1 MQLKLS
7 CSKTE
12 PPVGA
17 LITAAYVKPV
27 VLVNVDWN
35 NSTCLQLDGG
45 KSFGS
50 SALISRYLARAAPD
64 GQLYGNTVLERTE
77 VDHWI
82 EFAAARLSRAADAG
96 FAHALGCLDKALG
109 SVTYLVGRA
118 VTLADIAVWE
128 ALYGNPAWH
137 TALAA
142 QRCPQ
147 NVSRWYRFIAEQ
159 PNVKDV
165 VASLPADV
173 AVREQPK
180 AVTASADAGSK
191 ISKEEGKFVDLPG
204 AEMGKVVVRF
214 PPEASGYLHVGHAK
228 AALLNQYYQQA
239 FKGKL
244 IMRFDDTNPEKE
256 KEDFEKVILD
266 DVKKL
271 EITPDRFTF
280 TSDYFELLLQ
290 KCEELLKKG
299 LAYVDDTDAETMKAE
314 REQRVESKNRANTV
328 EQNLKLWEEMKKG
341 SERGLKCCVRAKI
354 DMNSNNGCMRDPA
367 LYRCKIMDHPRTG
380 SKYKV
385 YPTYDFACPIVD
397 SVEGVTHALR
407 TTEYHDRD
415 EQFFWVLDSLGMR
428 KPHIYEYSR
437 LNMMNTVLSKRK
449 LTWFVENKIV
459 DGWDDPRMP
468 TVRGVLRRGMTV
480 EGLKQFIIAQGSS
493 RSVVMMDW
501 DKIWAFNKKVIDP
514 VAPRHTA
521 VEEQDVVIVDVPGLK
536 EERLQVAVHP
546 KNPALGQREVV
557 VAPQLLVDQVDAQA
571 MKAGDNVTFIGLGN
585 LKIKSVDKGAQGK
598 VSKIVAE
605 PNLDDKNYKNTLK
618 VTWLAKTPSAP
629 LVPCKCVFFDHILS
643 KQVLGKDDD
652 FKDFVRKNTRLEV
665 PMLGD
670 PLLANLKKYDIVQ
683 IQRKGFFICDQPYD
697 PEAARH
703 TSVEGP
709 LVLFHIPDGTQSTS
723 TLPEVVQKFYDA
735 RESLKEQQQRTKG
748 KASEK
753 SPVEDSKPVVA
764 QSKQLEELGSRIQDV
779 GNEVRQLKA
788 SKAQKPEID
797 AKVQVL
803 LSLKAE
809 FKKLSGKDWQPTSA
823 APAAKPG
830 NPHNA
835 PPAQNSTPV
844 TDLDRSIQAQG
855 DKVRKLKA
863 EKASKEALEPE
874 IKELLRLKAEYKAA
888 TGNEWK
894 PGNPTVP
901 AASGTGDISAA
912 IGGAQE
918 LDKKIQAQGDK
929 IRVLKASKAAKDVI
943 DPEVKTLLQLK
954 ADYKAATG
962 QEWKPAAAEQS
973 SSSGTKLSSQEKQ
986 KDQGDKG
993 KKADKPKQAEKAK
1006 KSASKESTPT
1016 PQDGP
1021 KKVTRLGLEAKKE
1034 ENLPDW
1040 YSQVIT
1046 KAEMIE
1052 YYDVSGCYILRPW
1065 AYSIWENIKEF
1076 LDSRIKVIGV
1086 QNCYFPMFVSAQALE
1101 REKTHVAD
1109 FAPEVAWVTKSGNSD
1124 LAEPIAIRPTSETVM
1139 YPSYAKWIQ
1148 SHRDLPLQLNQWC
1161 NIVRWEFKHPQP
1173 FLRTREFLWQE
1184 GHSAFAT
1191 REEAVEEVYKI
1202 LDIYTAVY
1210 EELLAIPVVRG
1221 RKTEKE
1227 KFAGADFTTTV
1238 EGYVPA
1244 SGRGIQGATSHHL
1257 GQNFSKMFEIQFEDP
1272 ETREKK
1278 FAFQNSWGLTTRTI
1292 GVLVMVH
1299 ADNQGLVLPPRVAS
1313 YQIVIVPCG
1322 ITAAMT
1328 EEQKAALIKFC
1339 QDFESTLTKEGV
1351 RCKGDYRDNY
1361 SPGWKFNHWELK
1373 GVPVRVEIGPRD
1385 MQQNQFV
1392 AVRRDTGEKLT
1403 YSAASAVKDIKTL
1416 LETIQKS
1423 MYDRAKADQVKFQAV
1438 TKSWDVFLQKLEQKC
1453 VIMAP
1458 FCGDM
1463 DCEDEIKKNSAKDS
1477 GEAEPGAPAMGAKSL
1492 CIPFDQPAKI
1502 LEGDKCVNPGC
1513 TRKPAFYT
1521 MFGRSY

>member
-1 MQLKLS
+1 
-7 CSKTE
+7 
-12 PPVGA
+12 
-17 LITAAYVKPV
+17 
-27 VLVNVDWN
+27 
-35 NSTCLQLDGG
+35 
-45 KSFGS
+45 
-50 SALISRYLARAAPD
+50 ISRYLARLCPNE
-64 GQLYGNTVLERTE
+64 QLYGSSALEHTE

-82 EFAAARLSRAADAG
+82 EFAVGRLSRSEDLPRAV
-96 FAHALGCLDKALG
+96 HCLDQALG
-109 SVTYLVGRA
+109 SSSYLVGQRA
-118 VTLADIAVWE
+118 TIGDFAVWGS
-128 ALYGNPAWH
+128 LFTNPAWH
-137 TALAA
+137 GLLVAKKA
-142 QRCPQ
+142 PQ
-147 NVSRWYRFIAEQ
+147 NVSRWYNFLLSQ
-159 PNVKDV
+159 PNVKTVVSALPPGTRCDV
-165 VASLPADV
+165 PSETGKE
-173 AVREQPK
+173 AVCK
-180 AVTASADAGSK
+180 V
-191 ISKEEGKFVDLPG
+191 SKEEGKFVDLPG
-204 AEMGKVVVRF
+204 AEVGKVVVRF

-228 AALLNQYYQQA
+228 AALLNQYYQEA

-271 EITPDRFTF
+271 EITPDRYTF

-314 REQRVESKNRANTV
+314 REQRQDSKNRGNSV
-328 EQNLKLWEEMKKG
+328 EKNLQLWDEMKKG
-341 SERGLKCCVRAKI
+341 TEHGLKCCVRAKI

-367 LYRCKIMDHPRTG
+367 LYRCKIMSHPRTG
-380 SKYKV
+380 NKYKV

-397 SVEGVTHALR
+397 SIEDVTHALR

-428 KPHIYEYSR
+428 KPYIYEYSR

-521 VEEQDVVIVDVPGLK
+521 VEKENSVVVEVPGLN
-536 EERLQVAVHP
+536 EEKLQVAVHP
-546 KNPALGQREVV
+546 KNTSLGTRDVV
-557 VAPQLLVDQVDAQA
+557 VGPQLLVDQADAQT
-571 MKAGDNVTFIGLGN
+571 MKAGENVTFIGLGN
-585 LKIKSVDKGAQGK
+585 LKIKDVSRGADGK
-598 VSKIVAE
+598 VAKIVAE

-618 VTWLAKTPSAP
+618 VTWLAVSPSAP
-629 LVPCKCVFFDHILS
+629 LVPCTCVFFDHILS
-643 KQVLGKDDD
+643 KQVLGKDDN
-652 FKDFVRKNTRLEV
+652 FKDFVRKETRVEV
-665 PMLGD
+665 AMLGD
-670 PLLANLKKYDIVQ
+670 PLLTNLKKSDIIQ

-697 PEAARH
+697 QAAARH
-703 TSVEGP
+703 ISQEGP
-709 LVLFHIPDGTQSTS
+709 LVLYHIPDGTQSTS
-723 TLPEVVQKFYDA
+723 TLPEVVQRFY
-735 RESLKEQQQRTKG
+735 ESKESPKEQLQRVKG
-748 KASEK
+748 KAAEK
-753 SPVEDSKPVVA
+753 SPVEDFKPLAANAGDLGELSSK
-764 QSKQLEELGSRIQDV
+764 IQQAGDQ
-779 GNEVRQLKA
+779 VRQLKA
-788 SKAQKPEID
+788 SKAEKSAID
-797 AKVQVL
+797 ASVAVL
-803 LSLKAE
+803 LKLKGE
-809 FKKLSGKDWQPTSA
+809 FKKLTGKDWQPSSSPPSKSNGAA
-823 APAAKPG
+823 APLPSA
-830 NPHNA
+830 
-835 PPAQNSTPV
+835 
-844 TDLDRSIQAQG
+844 DLDAKIKVQG
-855 DKVRKLKA
+855 EKVRKLKA
-863 EKASKEALEPE
+863 DKVAKDVLDLEIKELLMLKADYKSATGTEWKPGAMSPPGTGTGDVAPSNAQSPPLSSADLDSKIKEQGEKIRKLKADKVAKDVLDPE
-874 IKELLRLKAEYKAA
+874 IKELLRLKADYKSA
-888 TGNEWK
+888 TGTEWK
-894 PGNPTVP
+894 PVATSPP
-901 AASGTGDISAA
+901 AAETGDVAPSR
-912 IGGAQE
+912 AQS
-918 LDKKIQAQGDK
+918 LDKQIQAQGNK
-929 IRVLKASKAAKDVI
+929 IRMLKSNKAAKDVL
-943 DPEVKTLLQLK
+943 DPEIKLLLQLK
-954 ADYKAATG
+954 ADFKSATG
-962 QEWKPAAAEQS
+962 QEWKPATSQS
-973 SSSGTKLSSQEKQ
+973 ENSSKPKPPEKQ
-986 KDQGDKG
+986 KEQVDKAKPAAKP
-993 KKADKPKQAEKAK
+993 KKAA
-1006 KSASKESTPT
+1006 KESTPT

-1021 KKVTRLGLEAKKE
+1021 KKVTRLGIEAKKE

-1076 LDSRIKVIGV
+1076 LDARIKRIGV

-1109 FAPEVAWVTKSGNSD
+1109 FAPEVAWVTRSGNSD

-1139 YPSYAKWIQ
+1139 YPSYAKWVQ

-1184 GHSAFAT
+1184 GHTAFAT
-1191 REEAVEEVYKI
+1191 KEEAVEEVYKI
-1202 LDIYTAVY
+1202 LDIYASVY
-1210 EELLAIPVVRG
+1210 EELLALPVVRG

-1238 EGYVPA
+1238 EAYVPA

-1257 GQNFSKMFEIQFEDP
+1257 GQNFSKMFEIVFEDP

-1299 ADNQGLVLPPRVAS
+1299 ADNQGLVLPPRVAC

-1322 ITAAMT
+1322 ITAAMS
-1328 EEQKAALIKFC
+1328 EDQKAALIKFC
-1339 QDFESTLTKEGV
+1339 QHFEETLANEGV

-1373 GVPVRVEIGPRD
+1373 GVPIRVEIGPRD
-1385 MQQNQFV
+1385 MQQAQFV

-1403 YSAASAVKDIKTL
+1403 YKTSTAVKDVKDL
-1416 LETIQKS
+1416 LENIQKS
-1423 MYDRAKADQVKFQAV
+1423 MFDRAKTDQLKYQAV
-1438 TKSWDVFLQKLEQKC
+1438 TKNWDQFLEKLEGKC
-1453 VIMAP
+1453 LIMAP

-1463 DCEDEIKKNSAKDS
+1463 DCEDEIKKSSAKDCL
-1477 GEAEPGAPAMGAKSL
+1477 EAEPGAPAMGAKSL
-1492 CIPFDQPAKI
+1492 CIPFEQPAKV
-1502 LEGDKCVNPGC
+1502 EAGDKCINPGC
-1513 TRKPAFYT
+1513 TRKPSAYT

>member
-17 LITAAYVKPV
+17 LITAAYVKPA

-35 NSTCLQLDGG
+35 NNTCLQLDGG

-50 SALISRYLARAAPD
+50 SALISRYLARMVP
-64 GQLYGNTVLERTE
+64 GGRLYGDSVLERTE

-82 EFAAARLSRAADAG
+82 EFAAARLSRADAG
-96 FAHALGCLDKALG
+96 FLQALGCLDKALG
-109 SVTYLVGRA
+109 SVTYLVGLA

-128 ALYGNPAWH
+128 ALYGNAAWH
-137 TALAA
+137 SAVAG

-159 PNVKDV
+159 PNVRDV
-165 VASLPADV
+165 IAVLPAG
-173 AVREQPK
+173 AAREQPK
-180 AVTASADAGSK
+180 AETK
-191 ISKEEGKFVDLPG
+191 MSKEEGKFVDLPG

-314 REQRVESKNRANTV
+314 REQRVESKNRSNTV

-341 SERGLKCCVRAKI
+341 TEHGLKCCVRAKI

-380 SKYKV
+380 NKYKV

-397 SVEGVTHALR
+397 SIEDVTHALR

-428 KPHIYEYSR
+428 KPYIYEYSR

-521 VEEQDVVIVDVPGLK
+521 VEAQDAVVVDVPGLK
-536 EERLQVAVHP
+536 EEKLQVAVHP
-546 KNPALGQREVV
+546 KNPSLGQREVV
-557 VAPQLLVDQVDAQA
+557 VAPQLLIDQVDAQA

-585 LKIKSVDKGAQGK
+585 LKIKDVAKGADGK
-598 VSKIVAE
+598 VNKVLAE

-652 FKDFVRKNTRLEV
+652 FKDFVRKETRLEV

-670 PLLANLKKYDIVQ
+670 PLLAKVKKSDIIQ

-697 PEAARH
+697 QEAARH

-709 LVLFHIPDGTQSTS
+709 LVLYHIPDGTQSTS

-735 RESLKEQQQRTKG
+735 RESQKEQQQRAKG

-764 QSKQLEELGSRIQDV
+764 QADELDKLSSKIQAV

-788 SKAQKPEID
+788 NKAQKSEVD
-797 AKVQVL
+797 TKVQVL
-803 LSLKAE
+803 LALKAD
-809 FKKLSGKDWQPTSA
+809 FKKLSGKDWQPSTA
-823 APAAKPG
+823 APAAKQ
-830 NPHNA
+830 A
-835 PPAQNSTPV
+835 AAQNAIPSQNPGSV
-844 TDLDRSIQAQG
+844 SDLDRSIQAQG

-863 EKASKEALEPE
+863 EKASKETLDPE
-874 IKELLRLKAEYKAA
+874 IKELLRLKAEYKTA
-888 TGNEWK
+888 TGSEWK
-894 PGNPTVP
+894 PGNPAVP
-901 AASGTGDISAA
+901 PASGTGDVSAA
-912 IGGAQE
+912 ASAQE
-918 LDKKIQAQGDK
+918 LNNKIQAQGDK
-929 IRVLKASKAAKDVI
+929 IRTLKASKAAKDVI
-943 DPEVKTLLQLK
+943 EPEVKTLLQLK
-954 ADYKAATG
+954 ADYKSATG
-962 QEWKPAAAEQS
+962 QEWKPASEPSASGSTKS
-973 SSSGTKLSSQEKQ
+973 SSSQEKQ
-986 KDQGDKG
+986 KDQGDKS
-993 KKADKPKQAEKAK
+993 KKTDKPKQAEKAK
-1006 KSASKESTPT
+1006 KPAAKESIPT

-1021 KKVTRLGLEAKKE
+1021 KKITRLGLEAKKE

-1065 AYSIWENIKEF
+1065 AYSIWENIKDF
-1076 LDSRIKVIGV
+1076 MDAKIKAIGV

-1101 REKTHVAD
+1101 REKNHVAD
-1109 FAPEVAWVTKSGNSD
+1109 FAPEVAWVTKSGSSE

-1210 EELLAIPVVRG
+1210 EELLALPVVRG

-1257 GQNFSKMFEIQFEDP
+1257 GQNFSKMFEIVFEDP

-1322 ITAAMT
+1322 ITAAMS
-1328 EEQKAALIKFC
+1328 EDQKAALIKFC
-1339 QDFESTLTKEGV
+1339 QDFESSLSKEGV

-1385 MQQNQFV
+1385 MQQKQFV
-1392 AVRRDTGEKLT
+1392 AVRRDTGEKIT
-1403 YSAASAVKDIKTL
+1403 YSTSSAVNDIKTL
-1416 LETIQKS
+1416 LETIQKG
-1423 MYDRAKADQVKFQAV
+1423 MFNRAKEDQLKFQAV
-1438 TKSWDVFLQKLEQKC
+1438 TKSWDVFLQKLEAKC
-1453 VIMAP
+1453 VIMSP

-1477 GEAEPGAPAMGAKSL
+1477 VEAEPGAPAMGAKSL

-1502 LEGDKCVNPGC
+1502 EDGDKCINPGC
-1513 TRKPAFYT
+1513 SRKPAFYT

>member
-17 LITAAYVKPV
+17 LITAAYVKPA

-173 AVREQPK
+173 AAREQPK

-290 KCEELLKKG
+290 KCEELLRKG

-385 YPTYDFACPIVD
+385 YPTYDFACPVVD

-521 VEEQDVVIVDVPGLK
+521 VEEQDVVVVDVPGLK

-598 VSKIVAE
+598 VTKIVAE

-835 PPAQNSTPV
+835 PPAQNSTSV

-901 AASGTGDISAA
+901 PASGTGDISAA

-929 IRVLKASKAAKDVI
+929 IRALKASKAAKDVI

-986 KDQGDKG
+986 KDQGDKVYI
-993 KKADKPKQAEKAK
+993 KCSCLFLPYDFLLIPL
-1006 KSASKESTPT
+1006 ESSPV
-1016 PQDGP
+1016 DI
-1021 KKVTRLGLEAKKE
+1021 
-1034 ENLPDW
+1034 
-1040 YSQVIT
+1040 VIT

-1313 YQIVIVPCG
+1313 YQIVI
-1322 ITAAMT
+1322 
-1328 EEQKAALIKFC
+1328 
-1339 QDFESTLTKEGV
+1339 
-1351 RCKGDYRDNY
+1351 
-1361 SPGWKFNHWELK
+1361 
-1373 GVPVRVEIGPRD
+1373 
-1385 MQQNQFV
+1385 
-1392 AVRRDTGEKLT
+1392 
-1403 YSAASAVKDIKTL
+1403 
-1416 LETIQKS
+1416 
-1423 MYDRAKADQVKFQAV
+1423 AV

-1502 LEGDKCVNPGC
+1502 EEGDKCVNPGC

>member
-17 LITAAYVKPV
+17 LITAAYVKPA

-50 SALISRYLARAAPD
+50 SALISRFLARTAPD

-82 EFAAARLSRAADAG
+82 EFATARLSRGSDAG
-96 FAHALGCLDKALG
+96 FAQALGCLDKALA

-137 TALAA
+137 ASLAA

-165 VASLPADV
+165 VASLPAGV
-173 AVREQPK
+173 EQPK
-180 AVTASADAGSK
+180 APAGDAGTRV
-191 ISKEEGKFVDLPG
+191 SKEEGKFVDLPG

-314 REQRVESKNRANTV
+314 REQRIESKNRSNTV

-397 SVEGVTHALR
+397 SIEDVTHALR

-428 KPHIYEYSR
+428 KPYIYEYSR

-521 VEEQDVVIVDVPGLK
+521 VEEQDVVVVDVPGLK
-536 EERLQVAVHP
+536 EDRLQVAVHP

-557 VAPQLLVDQVDAQA
+557 VAQQLLVDQVDAQA
-571 MKAGDNVTFIGLGN
+571 MKVGDNVTFIGLGN
-585 LKIKSVDKGAQGK
+585 LKIKSVDKGADGK
-598 VSKIVAE
+598 VSKVVAE

-652 FKDFVRKNTRLEV
+652 FKDFVRKDTRLEV

-670 PLLANLKKYDIVQ
+670 PLLAKLKKSDIVQ

-709 LVLFHIPDGTQSTS
+709 LVLFHIPDGSQSTS

-735 RESLKEQQQRTKG
+735 RESVKEQQQRAKG

-753 SPVEDSKPVVA
+753 SPVQDSKPVVA
-764 QSKQLEELGSRIQDV
+764 QSGQMEELSNKIQEV

-788 SKAQKPEID
+788 NKAQKAEID
-797 AKVQVL
+797 SKVQVL
-803 LSLKAE
+803 LSLKSE

-823 APAAKPG
+823 PPAVKQG
-830 NPHNA
+830 NPH
-835 PPAQNSTPV
+835 PPAQNSASV
-844 TDLDRSIQAQG
+844 TDLDKSIQAQG
-855 DKVRKLKA
+855 EKVRKLKA
-863 EKASKEALEPE
+863 EKASKETLEPE

-888 TGNEWK
+888 TGSEWK
-894 PGNPTVP
+894 PGNPAVP
-901 AASGTGDISAA
+901 PASGTGDISAT
-912 IGGAQE
+912 GGAQE

-929 IRVLKASKAAKDVI
+929 VRALKASKAAKDVV
-943 DPEVKTLLQLK
+943 DAEVKTLLQLK

-962 QEWKPAAAEQS
+962 QEWKPAASEKS
-973 SSSGTKLSSQEKQ
+973 SSSSSTKSSSQDKQ
-986 KDQGDKG
+986 KEQGDKA

-1006 KSASKESTPT
+1006 KPAATKESTPT

-1076 LDSRIKVIGV
+1076 LDARIKAIGV

-1109 FAPEVAWVTKSGNSD
+1109 FAPEVAWVTKSGSSE

-1184 GHSAFAT
+1184 GHTAFAT

-1210 EELLAIPVVRG
+1210 EELLAIPV
-1221 RKTEKE
+1221 
-1227 KFAGADFTTTV
+1227 
-1238 EGYVPA
+1238 
-1244 SGRGIQGATSHHL
+1244 GATSHHL

-1278 FAFQNSWGLTTRTI
+1278 FAYQNSWGLTTRTI

-1322 ITAAMT
+1322 ITAAMS

-1339 QDFESTLTKEGV
+1339 QDFESTLSKEGV

-1361 SPGWKFNHWELK
+1361 SPGLE
-1373 GVPVRVEIGPRD
+1373 
-1385 MQQNQFV
+1385 QNQFV

-1403 YSAASAVKDIKTL
+1403 YSAASAVGDIKSL
-1416 LETIQKS
+1416 LETIQKA
-1423 MYDRAKADQVKFQAV
+1423 MFDRAKADQVKYQAV

-1463 DCEDEIKKNSAKDS
+1463 DCEDEIKKNSAKDA
-1477 GEAEPGAPAMGAKSL
+1477 EAEPGAPAMGAKSL
-1492 CIPFDQPAKI
+1492 CIPFDQPAKVE
-1502 LEGDKCVNPGC
+1502 EGDKCVNPGC

>member
-1 MQLKLS
+1 MQVKLS
-7 CSKTE
+7 CCKHD

-17 LITAAYVKPV
+17 LITAAYVKPAV
-27 VLVNVDWN
+27 HVSVDWD
-35 NSTCLQLDGG
+35 SVTILQLDGG
-45 KSFGS
+45 KYFNTSG
-50 SALISRYLARAAPD
+50 LISRYLVRLAPD
-64 GQLYGNTVLERTE
+64 SQLYGRTALERTE

-82 EFAAARLSRAADAG
+82 EFADARLSRPDAH
-96 FAHALGCLDKALG
+96 FEQALGYLEKALG
-109 SVTYLVGRA
+109 SATYLVGQA

-128 ALYGNPAWH
+128 ALYGNSVWQSYLAPGVWRPRN
-137 TALAA
+137 AL
-142 QRCPQ
+142 
-147 NVSRWYRFIAEQ
+147 RWYGFISEH

-165 VASLPADV
+165 VASLPAEATRMQTRAAAAATGKV
-173 AVREQPK
+173 
-180 AVTASADAGSK
+180 
-191 ISKEEGKFVDLPG
+191 SKEEGKFVDLPG

-314 REQRVESKNRANTV
+314 REQRVESKNRANSV
-328 EQNLKLWEEMKKG
+328 EKNLEMWEEMKKG

-367 LYRCKIMDHPRTG
+367 LYRCKVMDHPRTG

-397 SVEGVTHALR
+397 SIEGVTHALR

-449 LTWFVENKIV
+449 LTWFVQNNVV

-521 VEEQDVVIVDVPGLK
+521 VEEKDAVVVDVPGLK

-546 KNPALGQREVV
+546 KNADLGQRELV

-571 MKAGDNVTFIGLGN
+571 MKPGDNVTFIGLGN
-585 LKIKSVDKGAQGK
+585 LRIKDVSKNVDGK

-618 VTWLAKTPSAP
+618 VTWLAKAPSAP

-652 FKDFVRKNTRLEV
+652 FKDFVRKDTRLEV

-670 PLLANLKKYDIVQ
+670 PLLANLKKSDIVQ

-697 PEAARH
+697 REAARH
-703 TSVEGP
+703 VSVEGP
-709 LVLFHIPDGTQSTS
+709 LVLYHIPDGTQSTS

-735 RESLKEQQQRTKG
+735 RESPKEQEQRAKG
-748 KASEK
+748 KSAEK
-753 SPVEDSKPVVA
+753 SPTADAKSLVA
-764 QSKQLEELGSRIQDV
+764 QSAELEELSSKIQDV

-788 SKAQKPEID
+788 NKAQKAEVD

-803 LSLKAE
+803 LSLKGE
-809 FKKLSGKDWQPTSA
+809 FKKLSGKDWQPGSA
-823 APAAKPG
+823 APAAKQAG
-830 NPHNA
+830 
-835 PPAQNSTPV
+835 AQNVNAAQGSSSAA
-844 TDLDRSIQAQG
+844 DLDKSIQLQG
-855 DKVRKLKA
+855 DKIRKLKA
-863 EKASKEALEPE
+863 EKASKEVLDPE
-874 IKELLRLKAEYKAA
+874 IKELLRLKAEYKTA

-894 PGNPTVP
+894 PGSNPP
-901 AASGTGDISAA
+901 PPASGTGDVSSAA
-912 IGGAQE
+912 SAQE
-918 LDKKIQAQGDK
+918 LGKKIQEQGDK
-929 IRVLKASKAAKDVI
+929 VRELKSSKAAKDVI
-943 DPEVKTLLQLK
+943 DAEVKALLQLK
-954 ADYKAATG
+954 AEYKSATG
-962 QEWKPAAAEQS
+962 EDWKPAAGPATGS
-973 SSSGTKLSSQEKQ
+973 SSKSSQGKQ
-986 KDQGDKG
+986 KEQGDKA
-993 KKADKPKQAEKAK
+993 KKADNPKPAEKAK
-1006 KSASKESTPT
+1006 KPAAKEGTPA

-1021 KKVTRLGLEAKKE
+1021 KKVTRLGLEARKE

-1076 LDSRIKVIGV
+1076 LDSRIKSIGV

-1101 REKTHVAD
+1101 REKTHLAD
-1109 FAPEVAWVTKSGNSD
+1109 FAPEVAWVTKSGSSE

-1139 YPSYAKWIQ
+1139 YPSYAKWVQ

-1191 REEAVEEVYKI
+1191 KEEAVEEVYKI
-1202 LDIYTAVY
+1202 LDFYTAVY

-1257 GQNFSKMFEIQFEDP
+1257 GQNFSKMFEIVFEDP

-1322 ITAAMT
+1322 ITAAMS
-1328 EEQKAALIKFC
+1328 EEQKAALIQFC
-1339 QDFESTLTKEGV
+1339 QEFEATLSKEGI

-1385 MQQNQFV
+1385 MQQKQFV
-1392 AVRRDTGEKLT
+1392 AVRRDTGEKIT
-1403 YSAASAVKDIKTL
+1403 YSTASAVGDIKAL
-1416 LETIQKS
+1416 LETIQKA
-1423 MYDRAKADQVKFQAV
+1423 MFDRAKADQLKFQAV
-1438 TKSWDVFLQKLEQKC
+1438 TKSWDVFLQKLEEKC
-1453 VIMAP
+1453 VLMSP

-1492 CIPFDQPAKI
+1492 CIPFEQPAKI
-1502 LEGDKCVNPGC
+1502 EAGDKCINPAC
-1513 TRKPAFYT
+1513 SRKPTCYT

>member
-17 LITAAYVKPV
+17 LITAAYVKPA

-35 NSTCLQLDGG
+35 SSTCLQLDGG

-50 SALISRYLARAAPD
+50 SALISRFLARTAPD

-82 EFAAARLSRAADAG
+82 EFATARLSRGSDAG
-96 FAHALGCLDKALG
+96 FAHALGCLDKALA

-118 VTLADIAVWE
+118 VTLADIAAWE

-137 TALAA
+137 AALAA

-165 VASLPADV
+165 VASLPAGV
-173 AVREQPK
+173 AAVRELPK
-180 AVTASADAGSK
+180 ATAGDAGTRV
-191 ISKEEGKFVDLPG
+191 SKEEGKFVDLPG

-314 REQRVESKNRANTV
+314 REQRIESKNRSNTV

-397 SVEGVTHALR
+397 SIEDVTHALR

-521 VEEQDVVIVDVPGLK
+521 VEEQDFVVVDVPGLK
-536 EERLQVAVHP
+536 EDRLQVAVHP
-546 KNPALGQREVV
+546 KNPALGEREVV
-557 VAPQLLVDQVDAQA
+557 VAQHLLVDQVDAQA

-585 LKIKSVDKGAQGK
+585 LKIKSVDRGGDGK

-605 PNLDDKNYKNTLK
+605 PNLNDKNYKNTLK
-618 VTWLAKTPSAP
+618 VTWLAKTPSVP
-629 LVPCKCVFFDHILS
+629 LVRCKCIFFDHILS

-670 PLLANLKKYDIVQ
+670 PLLAKLKKSDIIQ

-709 LVLFHIPDGTQSTS
+709 LVLFHIPDGSQSTS

-735 RESLKEQQQRTKG
+735 RESLKEQQQRAKG

-753 SPVEDSKPVVA
+753 SPIEDSKPVVM
-764 QSKQLEELGSRIQDV
+764 QSGQLEELGNKIQEV

-788 SKAQKPEID
+788 NKAQKSEVD

-809 FKKLSGKDWQPTSA
+809 FKKLSGKDWQATSA
-823 APAAKPG
+823 PQVAKQS
-830 NPHNA
+830 NPH
-835 PPAQNSTPV
+835 PPAQNSASV
-844 TDLDRSIQAQG
+844 TDLDKSIQAQG

-863 EKASKEALEPE
+863 EKASKETLEPE

-894 PGNPTVP
+894 PGNPAVP
-901 AASGTGDISAA
+901 PASGTGDISAS
-912 IGGAQE
+912 GGAQE

-929 IRVLKASKAAKDVI
+929 VRALKASKATKDVV
-943 DPEVKTLLQLK
+943 DTEVKTLLQLK

-962 QEWKPAAAEQS
+962 QEWKPAAVEKPS
-973 SSSGTKLSSQEKQ
+973 SSSGTKSSQEKQ
-986 KDQGDKG
+986 KEQGDKA
-993 KKADKPKQAEKAK
+993 KKADKPKQAEKGK
-1006 KSASKESTPT
+1006 KPAATKESTPA

-1034 ENLPDW
+1034 ENLPDCPRGPKVSPPEVKETPGSADMKASSHQAR
-1040 YSQVIT
+1040 SQ
-1046 KAEMIE
+1046 AQ
-1052 YYDVSGCYILRPW
+1052 
-1065 AYSIWENIKEF
+1065 NISSQMRACSASEEAMDTTAP
-1076 LDSRIKVIGV
+1076 LV
-1086 QNCYFPMFVSAQALE
+1086 QKDRRSSLE
-1101 REKTHVAD
+1101 RAKRN
-1109 FAPEVAWVTKSGNSD
+1109 KK
-1124 LAEPIAIRPTSETVM
+1124 PITGPG
-1139 YPSYAKWIQ
+1139 
-1148 SHRDLPLQLNQWC
+1148 D
-1161 NIVRWEFKHPQP
+1161 
-1173 FLRTREFLWQE
+1173 
-1184 GHSAFAT
+1184 G
-1191 REEAVEEVYKI
+1191 
-1202 LDIYTAVY
+1202 
-1210 EELLAIPVVRG
+1210 PV
-1221 RKTEKE
+1221 
-1227 KFAGADFTTTV
+1227 
-1238 EGYVPA
+1238 
-1244 SGRGIQGATSHHL
+1244 L
-1257 GQNFSKMFEIQFEDP
+1257 
-1272 ETREKK
+1272 
-1278 FAFQNSWGLTTRTI
+1278 
-1292 GVLVMVH
+1292 
-1299 ADNQGLVLPPRVAS
+1299 
-1313 YQIVIVPCG
+1313 
-1322 ITAAMT
+1322 
-1328 EEQKAALIKFC
+1328 
-1339 QDFESTLTKEGV
+1339 
-1351 RCKGDYRDNY
+1351 
-1361 SPGWKFNHWELK
+1361 
-1373 GVPVRVEIGPRD
+1373 
-1385 MQQNQFV
+1385 
-1392 AVRRDTGEKLT
+1392 
-1403 YSAASAVKDIKTL
+1403 
-1416 LETIQKS
+1416 
-1423 MYDRAKADQVKFQAV
+1423 
-1438 TKSWDVFLQKLEQKC
+1438 
-1453 VIMAP
+1453 
-1458 FCGDM
+1458 
-1463 DCEDEIKKNSAKDS
+1463 
-1477 GEAEPGAPAMGAKSL
+1477 
-1492 CIPFDQPAKI
+1492 
-1502 LEGDKCVNPGC
+1502 
-1513 TRKPAFYT
+1513 
-1521 MFGRSY
+1521 

>member
-1 MQLKLS
+1 M
-7 CSKTE
+7 
-12 PPVGA
+12 GA
-17 LITAAYVKPV
+17 LLTAEHLKPGV
-27 VLVNVDWN
+27 CVNVDWAR
-35 NSTCLQLDGG
+35 STCLQVDGG
-45 KSFGS
+45 KSFS
-50 SALISRYLARAAPD
+50 SSPLISRYLARLAPNE
-64 GQLYGNTVLERTE
+64 QLYGSSALEHTE

-82 EFAAARLSRAADAG
+82 EFAVGRLSRSEELLRAV
-96 FAHALGCLDKALG
+96 HCLDQALG
-109 SVTYLVGRA
+109 SSSYLVGQRA
-118 VTLADIAVWE
+118 TIADFAVWGSLF
-128 ALYGNPAWH
+128 ANPTWQGL
-137 TALAA
+137 LATKKV
-142 QRCPQ
+142 PQ
-147 NVSRWYRFIAEQ
+147 NVGRWYDFLLSQ
-159 PNVKDV
+159 PNVKNV
-165 VASLPADV
+165 VSALPPEARHEASSETSKE
-173 AVREQPK
+173 AVGK
-180 AVTASADAGSK
+180 V
-191 ISKEEGKFVDLPG
+191 SKEEGKFVDLPG
-204 AEMGKVVVRF
+204 AEVGKVVVRF

-228 AALLNQYYQQA
+228 AALLNQYYQEA

-266 DVKKL
+266 DVRKL
-271 EITPDRFTF
+271 EITPDRYTF
-280 TSDYFELLLQ
+280 TSDYFELLLE

-299 LAYVDDTDAETMKAE
+299 LAYVDDTDPETMKAE
-314 REQRVESKNRANTV
+314 REQRQDSKNRGNSV
-328 EQNLKLWEEMKKG
+328 EKNLQLWEEMKKG
-341 SERGLKCCVRAKI
+341 TERGLKCCVRAKI

-367 LYRCKIMDHPRTG
+367 LYRCKVMSHPRTG
-380 SKYKV
+380 DKYKV

-397 SVEGVTHALR
+397 SIEDVTHALR

-480 EGLKQFIIAQGSS
+480 EGLKQFIVAQGSS

-521 VEEQDVVIVDVPGLK
+521 VEKKNSVVVEVPGLK
-536 EERLQVAVHP
+536 EEKLQVAVHP
-546 KNPALGQREVV
+546 KNTSLGTRDLFVG
-557 VAPQLLVDQVDAQA
+557 PQLLVDQADAQT
-571 MKAGDNVTFIGLGN
+571 MKVGESVTFIGLGN
-585 LKIKSVDKGAQGK
+585 LKIKDISRSTDGK
-598 VSKIVAE
+598 VAKIVAD

-618 VTWLAKTPSAP
+618 VTWLAASPSAP
-629 LVPCKCVFFDHILS
+629 LVPCTCVFFDHILS

-652 FKDFVRKNTRLEV
+652 FKDFVRKETRVEV

-670 PLLANLKKYDIVQ
+670 PLLKNLKKSDIIQ

-697 PEAARH
+697 QSAARH
-703 TSVEGP
+703 ISQEGP
-709 LVLFHIPDGTQSTS
+709 LVLYHIPDGTQSTS
-723 TLPEVVQKFYDA
+723 TLPEVVQRFY
-735 RESLKEQQQRTKG
+735 ESKESAKEQLQRVKG
-748 KASEK
+748 KAAEK
-753 SPVEDSKPVVA
+753 SPVDISKPLITNA
-764 QSKQLEELGSRIQDV
+764 AELELSSKIQQAGDQ
-779 GNEVRQLKA
+779 VRQLKA
-788 SKAQKPEID
+788 NKAEKSAID
-797 AKVQVL
+797 DSVAVL
-803 LSLKAE
+803 LKLKGE
-809 FKKLSGKDWQPTSA
+809 FKKLTGKDWQPSS
-823 APAAKPG
+823 
-830 NPHNA
+830 A
-835 PPAQNSTPV
+835 PPSKSSGTAPLPS
-844 TDLDRSIQAQG
+844 TDLDAKIKAQG
-855 DKVRKLKA
+855 EKIRKMKADKV
-863 EKASKEALEPE
+863 SKDVLDPE
-874 IKELLRLKAEYKAA
+874 IKELLKLKADYKSA
-888 TGNEWK
+888 TGSEWK
-894 PGNPTVP
+894 PGATSLP
-901 AASGTGDISAA
+901 AAATGDVAPCN
-912 IGGAQE
+912 AQS
-918 LDKKIQAQGDK
+918 LDKQIQAQGDK
-929 IRVLKASKAAKDVI
+929 IRTLKSNKAAKDVL
-943 DPEVKTLLQLK
+943 DPEIKLLLQLK
-954 ADYKAATG
+954 ADFKSATG
-962 QEWKPAAAEQS
+962 QEWKPAASQS
-973 SSSGTKLSSQEKQ
+973 DNNSKPKPPEKQ
-986 KDQGDKG
+986 KEQVDKAKPAAKP
-993 KKADKPKQAEKAK
+993 KKAA
-1006 KSASKESTPT
+1006 KESTPT

-1076 LDSRIKVIGV
+1076 LDTRIKKIGV

-1101 REKTHVAD
+1101 REKTHLAD
-1109 FAPEVAWVTKSGNSD
+1109 FAPEVAWVTRSGNSD

-1139 YPSYAKWIQ
+1139 YPSYAKWVQ

-1184 GHSAFAT
+1184 GHTAFAT

-1210 EELLAIPVVRG
+1210 EELLALPVVRG

-1238 EGYVPA
+1238 EAYVPA

-1257 GQNFSKMFEIQFEDP
+1257 GQNFSKMFEIVFEDP

-1292 GVLVMVH
+1292 GVVVMVH

-1328 EEQKAALIKFC
+1328 EDQKAALIKFC
-1339 QDFESTLTKEGV
+1339 QDFEATLAGEGV

-1373 GVPVRVEIGPRD
+1373 GVPIRVEIGPRD
-1385 MQQNQFV
+1385 MQQEQFV

-1403 YSAASAVKDIKTL
+1403 YKTSTAVKDVKDL
-1416 LETIQKS
+1416 LENIQES
-1423 MYDRAKADQVKFQAV
+1423 MFNRAKADQLKYQAV
-1438 TKSWDVFLQKLEQKC
+1438 TKSWDQFLEKLDGKC
-1453 VIMAP
+1453 LIMAP

-1463 DCEDEIKKNSAKDS
+1463 ECEDEIKKNSAKDCL
-1477 GEAEPGAPAMGAKSL
+1477 EAEPGAPAMGAKSL
-1492 CIPFDQPAKI
+1492 CIPFEQPSEIEA
-1502 LEGDKCVNPGC
+1502 GDKCINPGC
-1513 TRKPAFYT
+1513 VRKPSAYT
-1521 MFGRSY
+1521 LFGRSY

>member
-1 MQLKLS
+1 MQLKLT
-7 CSKTE
+7 CNTGE
-12 PPVGA
+12 PPMGA
-17 LITAAYVKPV
+17 LLTAEHLKPDV
-27 VLVNVDWN
+27 CVNVDWAG
-35 NSTCLQLDGG
+35 STCLQVDGG
-45 KSFGS
+45 KSFS
-50 SALISRYLARAAPD
+50 SSPLISRYLARLAPNE
-64 GQLYGNTVLERTE
+64 QLYGSSALEHTE

-82 EFAAARLSRAADAG
+82 EFAVGRLSRSEELLRAV
-96 FAHALGCLDKALG
+96 HSLDQALG
-109 SVTYLVGRA
+109 SLSYLVGQRA
-118 VTLADIAVWE
+118 TIADFAVWGSLF
-128 ALYGNPAWH
+128 ANPTWQGL
-137 TALAA
+137 LAA
-142 QRCPQ
+142 KKVPQ
-147 NVSRWYRFIAEQ
+147 NVCRWYNFLLSQ
-159 PNVKDV
+159 PNVKSV
-165 VASLPADV
+165 VSALPPEARHEASN
-173 AVREQPK
+173 E
-180 AVTASADAGSK
+180 TSK
-191 ISKEEGKFVDLPG
+191 EAISKVSKEEGKFVDLPG
-204 AEMGKVVVRF
+204 AEVGKVVVRF

-228 AALLNQYYQQA
+228 AALLNQYYQEA

-266 DVKKL
+266 DVRKL
-271 EITPDRFTF
+271 EITPDRYTF
-280 TSDYFELLLQ
+280 TSDYFELLLE

-299 LAYVDDTDAETMKAE
+299 LAYVDDTDPETMKAE
-314 REQRVESKNRANTV
+314 REQRQDSKNRGNSV
-328 EQNLKLWEEMKKG
+328 EKNLQLWEEMKKG
-341 SERGLKCCVRAKI
+341 TERGLKCCVRAKI

-367 LYRCKIMDHPRTG
+367 LYRCKVMSHPRTG
-380 SKYKV
+380 DKYKV

-397 SVEGVTHALR
+397 SIEDVTHALR

-480 EGLKQFIIAQGSS
+480 EGLKHFIVAQGSS

-521 VEEQDVVIVDVPGLK
+521 VEKENCVVVEVPGLK
-536 EERLQVAVHP
+536 EEKLQVAVHP
-546 KNPALGQREVV
+546 KNTSLGTRDLVV
-557 VAPQLLVDQVDAQA
+557 GPQLLVDQADAQT
-571 MKAGDNVTFIGLGN
+571 MKVGENVTFIGLGN
-585 LKIKSVDKGAQGK
+585 LKIKDISRSADGK
-598 VSKIVAE
+598 VAKIVAD

-618 VTWLAKTPSAP
+618 VTWLAESPSAP
-629 LVPCKCVFFDHILS
+629 LVPCTCVFFDHILS

-652 FKDFVRKNTRLEV
+652 FKDFVRKETRVEV

-670 PLLANLKKYDIVQ
+670 PLLKHLKKSDIIQ

-697 PEAARH
+697 QSAARH
-703 TSVEGP
+703 ISQEGP
-709 LVLFHIPDGTQSTS
+709 LILYHIPDGTQSTS
-723 TLPEVVQKFYDA
+723 TLPEVVQRFY
-735 RESLKEQQQRTKG
+735 ESKESPKEQLQRVKG
-748 KASEK
+748 KVAEK
-753 SPVEDSKPVVA
+753 SPVDISKPLVTNA
-764 QSKQLEELGSRIQDV
+764 GELELSSKIQQAGDQ
-779 GNEVRQLKA
+779 VRQLKA
-788 SKAQKPEID
+788 NKAEKSSID
-797 AKVQVL
+797 DSVAVL
-803 LSLKAE
+803 LKLKGE
-809 FKKLSGKDWQPTSA
+809 FKKLTGKDWQPSSAPPSKSSGA
-823 APAAKPG
+823 APLP
-830 NPHNA
+830 
-835 PPAQNSTPV
+835 S
-844 TDLDRSIQAQG
+844 TDLDVKIKAQGEKIRKMKADKVSKDVLDPEVKELLKLKADYKSVTGSEWKPGATSLPAAATGDVAPCNAQSLDKQIQVQG
-855 DKVRKLKA
+855 DKVRTLK
-863 EKASKEALEPE
+863 S
-874 IKELLRLKAEYKAA
+874 
-888 TGNEWK
+888 N
-894 PGNPTVP
+894 
-901 AASGTGDISAA
+901 
-912 IGGAQE
+912 
-918 LDKKIQAQGDK
+918 
-929 IRVLKASKAAKDVI
+929 KAAKDVL
-943 DPEVKTLLQLK
+943 DPEIKLLLQLK
-954 ADYKAATG
+954 ADFKSATG
-962 QEWKPAAAEQS
+962 QEWKPGASQS
-973 SSSGTKLSSQEKQ
+973 DNSSKPKPPEKQ
-986 KDQGDKG
+986 KEQVDKA
-993 KKADKPKQAEKAK
+993 KPAAKPKRAT
-1006 KSASKESTPT
+1006 KESTPT

-1076 LDSRIKVIGV
+1076 LDSRIKKIGV

-1101 REKTHVAD
+1101 REKTHLAD

-1139 YPSYAKWIQ
+1139 YPSYAKWVQ

-1184 GHSAFAT
+1184 GHTAFAT

-1210 EELLAIPVVRG
+1210 EELLALPVVRG

-1238 EGYVPA
+1238 EAYVPA

-1257 GQNFSKMFEIQFEDP
+1257 GQNFSKMFEIVFEDP

-1292 GVLVMVH
+1292 GVVVMVH

-1322 ITAAMT
+1322 ITAAMS
-1328 EEQKAALIKFC
+1328 EDQKAALIKFC
-1339 QDFESTLTKEGV
+1339 QDFEATLAGEGV

-1373 GVPVRVEIGPRD
+1373 GVPIRVEIGPRD
-1385 MQQNQFV
+1385 MQQQQFV

-1403 YSAASAVKDIKTL
+1403 YKTTTAVKDVKDL
-1416 LETIQKS
+1416 LENIQES
-1423 MYDRAKADQVKFQAV
+1423 MFNRAKADQLKYQAV
-1438 TKSWDVFLQKLEQKC
+1438 TKSWDQFLEKLDGKC
-1453 VIMAP
+1453 LIMAP

-1463 DCEDEIKKNSAKDS
+1463 ECEDEIKKNSAKDCL
-1477 GEAEPGAPAMGAKSL
+1477 EAEPGAPAMGAKSL
-1492 CIPFDQPAKI
+1492 CIPFEQPAEI
-1502 LEGDKCVNPGC
+1502 EAGDKCINPGC
-1513 TRKPAFYT
+1513 IRKPSAYT
-1521 MFGRSY
+1521 LFGRSY

>member
-17 LITAAYVKPV
+17 LITAAYVKPA

-35 NSTCLQLDGG
+35 NNTCLLLDGG

-50 SALISRYLARAAPD
+50 SALISRYLARVVPD
-64 GQLYGNTVLERTE
+64 GHLYGASVLERTE

-82 EFAAARLSRAADAG
+82 EFASARLTRADAG
-96 FAHALGCLDKALG
+96 FVQALGCLDKALC
-109 SVTYLVGRA
+109 SVTYLVGQA

-128 ALYGNPAWH
+128 ALYGNAAWH
-137 TALAA
+137 SAVAG

-147 NVSRWYRFIAEQ
+147 NVSRWYCFIAQQ
-159 PNVKDV
+159 PNVRDV
-165 VASLPADV
+165 IAGLPAG
-173 AVREQPK
+173 AVRGQP
-180 AVTASADAGSK
+180 TATTEAR
-191 ISKEEGKFVDLPG
+191 IVKEEGKFVDLPG

-256 KEDFEKVILD
+256 KEDFEKVILG

-314 REQRVESKNRANTV
+314 REQRVESKNRSNTV
-328 EQNLKLWEEMKKG
+328 EQNLKLWDEMKKG
-341 SERGLKCCVRAKI
+341 TEQGLKCCVRAKI

-380 SKYKV
+380 NKYKV

-397 SVEGVTHALR
+397 SIEDVTHALR

-415 EQFFWVLDSLGMR
+415 EQFFWVLDSLGLR

-521 VEEQDVVIVDVPGLK
+521 VESQDAVVVDVPGLK

-546 KNPALGQREVV
+546 KNPSLGQREVS
-557 VAPQLLVDQVDAQA
+557 VAPQLLIDQVDAQA

-585 LKIKSVDKGAQGK
+585 LKIKDVIKGADGK
-598 VSKIVAE
+598 VNKVLAE

-652 FKDFVRKNTRLEV
+652 FKDFIRKETRLDV

-670 PLLANLKKYDIVQ
+670 PLLAKLKKSDIVQ

-709 LVLFHIPDGTQSTS
+709 LVLYHIPDGTQSTS

-735 RESLKEQQQRTKG
+735 RESPKEQQQRAKG

-753 SPVEDSKPVVA
+753 SPVEDSKPVV
-764 QSKQLEELGSRIQDV
+764 QVDNLGELSRKILDIGS
-779 GNEVRQLKA
+779 EVRHLKA
-788 SKAQKPEID
+788 SKTQQSLVD

-803 LSLKAE
+803 LTLKAD
-809 FKKLSGKDWQPTSA
+809 FKKLSGKDWQPSTTV
-823 APAAKPG
+823 PAVKQASNA
-830 NPHNA
+830 NPSQSPNFV
-835 PPAQNSTPV
+835 S
-844 TDLDRSIQAQG
+844 DLDRSIQAQG
-855 DKVRKLKA
+855 EKVRKLKA
-863 EKASKEALEPE
+863 EKASKETLEPE
-874 IKELLRLKAEYKAA
+874 IKELLRLKAEYKTA
-888 TGNEWK
+888 TGSEWK
-894 PGNPTVP
+894 PGNPGVTP
-901 AASGTGDISAA
+901 ASGTGDVLSVAS
-912 IGGAQE
+912 AQE
-918 LDKKIQAQGDK
+918 LSKKIQAQGDK
-929 IRVLKASKAAKDVI
+929 IRALKTSKAAKDVLE
-943 DPEVKTLLQLK
+943 PEVKTLLQLK
-954 ADYKAATG
+954 ADYKSATG
-962 QEWKPAAAEQS
+962 QEWKPASEPSAS
-973 SSSGTKLSSQEKQ
+973 SSSKSSSQEKQ
-986 KDQGDKG
+986 KDQGDKS
-993 KKADKPKQAEKAK
+993 KKVDKQKQVEKAK
-1006 KSASKESTPT
+1006 KPAAKESTPT

-1021 KKVTRLGLEAKKE
+1021 KKITRLGLEAKKE

-1065 AYSIWENIKEF
+1065 AYSIWENIKDF
-1076 LDSRIKVIGV
+1076 MDAKIKAIGV

-1109 FAPEVAWVTKSGNSD
+1109 FAPEVAWVTKSGSSE

-1210 EELLAIPVVRG
+1210 EELLALPVVRG

-1257 GQNFSKMFEIQFEDP
+1257 GQNFSKMFEIVFEDP

-1299 ADNQGLVLPPRVAS
+1299 ADNHGLVLPPRVAS

-1322 ITAAMT
+1322 ITAAMS
-1328 EEQKAALIKFC
+1328 EDQKAALIKFC
-1339 QDFESTLTKEGV
+1339 QDFESTLTGEGV

-1373 GVPVRVEIGPRD
+1373 GVPIRVEIGPRD
-1385 MQQNQFV
+1385 MQQKQFV
-1392 AVRRDTGEKLT
+1392 AVRRDTGEKIT
-1403 YSAASAVKDIKTL
+1403 YSASSAVSDVKTL
-1416 LETIQKS
+1416 LETIQKA
-1423 MYDRAKADQVKFQAV
+1423 MYNRAKEDQLKFQVV
-1438 TKSWDVFLQKLEQKC
+1438 TKSWDVFHQKLEAKC
-1453 VIMAP
+1453 VIMSP

-1477 GEAEPGAPAMGAKSL
+1477 VEAEPGAPAMGAKSL

-1502 LEGDKCVNPGC
+1502 GDGDRCINPGC
-1513 TRKPAFYT
+1513 SRKPAFYT

>member
-1 MQLKLS
+1 MSIELVKLVFENGRRRAALQDAAQA
-7 CSKTE
+7 KLQQNRA
-12 PPVGA
+12 PVGA
-17 LITAAYVKPV
+17 LITAAYVKPA

-50 SALISRYLARAAPD
+50 SALISRFLARAVPD

-82 EFAAARLSRAADAG
+82 EFATARLSRGSDAG
-96 FAHALGCLDKALG
+96 FAHALGCLDKALA

-137 TALAA
+137 AALAA

-165 VASLPADV
+165 VSNLPAGV
-173 AVREQPK
+173 AP
-180 AVTASADAGSK
+180 
-191 ISKEEGKFVDLPG
+191 
-204 AEMGKVVVRF
+204 
-214 PPEASGYLHVGHAK
+214 ASGYLHVGHAK

-314 REQRVESKNRANTV
+314 REQRIESKNRSNTV

-341 SERGLKCCVRAKI
+341 SERGLSAACRAKI

-385 YPTYDFACPIVD
+385 YPT
-397 SVEGVTHALR
+397 
-407 TTEYHDRD
+407 
-415 EQFFWVLDSLGMR
+415 LGMR
-428 KPHIYEYSR
+428 KHIYEYSR

-521 VEEQDVVIVDVPGLK
+521 VEEQDVVVVDVPGLK
-536 EERLQVAVHP
+536 EDRLQVAVHP
-546 KNPALGQREVV
+546 KNPALGQREVI
-557 VAPQLLVDQVDAQA
+557 VAQQLLVDQVDAQA

-585 LKIKSVDKGAQGK
+585 LKIKSVDKDADGK
-598 VSKIVAE
+598 VSKVVAE

-618 VTWLAKTPSAP
+618 VTWLAKTPQHHC
-629 LVPCKCVFFDHILS
+629 LTTQKLHDH
-643 KQVLGKDDD
+643 QVW
-652 FKDFVRKNTRLEV
+652 R
-665 PMLGD
+665 D
-670 PLLANLKKYDIVQ
+670 PLCFSTFPMERNRPRPF
-683 IQRKGFFICDQPYD
+683 RK
-697 PEAARH
+697 
-703 TSVEGP
+703 
-709 LVLFHIPDGTQSTS
+709 
-723 TLPEVVQKFYDA
+723 VVQKFYDA
-735 RESLKEQQQRTKG
+735 RESLKEQQQRAKG

-764 QSKQLEELGSRIQDV
+764 QSGQLEELGNKIREV

-788 SKAQKPEID
+788 NKAQKPEID
-797 AKVQVL
+797 A
-803 LSLKAE
+803 KAE

-823 APAAKPG
+823 APAAKQG
-830 NPHNA
+830 NPH
-835 PPAQNSTPV
+835 PPTQNSASV
-844 TDLDRSIQAQG
+844 TDLDKSIQAQG

-863 EKASKEALEPE
+863 EKVSKETLEPE
-874 IKELLRLKAEYKAA
+874 IKELLRLKAEYKALS
-888 TGNEWK
+888 GNEWK
-894 PGNPTVP
+894 PGNPAVP
-901 AASGTGDISAA
+901 PASGTGDISVT
-912 IGGAQE
+912 GGAQE
-918 LDKKIQAQGDK
+918 LDKKIQAQADK
-929 IRVLKASKAAKDVI
+929 VRALKANKAAKDVV
-943 DPEVKTLLQLK
+943 DVE

-962 QEWKPAAAEQS
+962 QEWKPAAVEKS
-973 SSSGTKLSSQEKQ
+973 SSSSSTKSSSQEKQ
-986 KDQGDKG
+986 KDQ
-993 KKADKPKQAEKAK
+993 ALPRRRMVPRR
-1006 KSASKESTPT
+1006 SHAS
-1016 PQDGP
+1016 
-1021 KKVTRLGLEAKKE
+1021 GLEAKKE

-1076 LDSRIKVIGV
+1076 LDARIKAIGV

-1109 FAPEVAWVTKSGNSD
+1109 FAPEVAWVTKSGSSE
-1124 LAEPIAIRPTSETVM
+1124 LAEAHCHPADE
-1139 YPSYAKWIQ
+1139 
-1148 SHRDLPLQLNQWC
+1148 RDGHWC

-1184 GHSAFAT
+1184 GHTAFAT
-1191 REEAVEEVYKI
+1191 REEAVEEVYKV

-1278 FAFQNSWGLTTRTI
+1278 FAYQNSWGLTTRTI

-1299 ADNQGLVLPPRVAS
+1299 ADNQGLVLPPRVAC

-1322 ITAAMT
+1322 ITAAMS
-1328 EEQKAALIKFC
+1328 EEAEGGSSSSSVRSSSPRSGKRVSDARATTGTTTRR
-1339 QDFESTLTKEGV
+1339 DGSSTTGSSRESP
-1351 RCKGDYRDNY
+1351 
-1361 SPGWKFNHWELK
+1361 SGWRS
-1373 GVPVRVEIGPRD
+1373 VRVTCSKTSSWPFGGTRARRHVQRRERRRRHQEPAGDDPEGDVRSCQGGP
-1385 MQQNQFV
+1385 
-1392 AVRRDTGEKLT
+1392 G
-1403 YSAASAVKDIKTL
+1403 
-1416 LETIQKS
+1416 
-1423 MYDRAKADQVKFQAV
+1423 QVPGGHKELGRV
-1438 TKSWDVFLQKLEQKC
+1438 LQKLEQKC

-1463 DCEDEIKKNSAKDS
+1463 DCEDEIKKNSAKDV
-1477 GEAEPGAPAMGAKSL
+1477 EAEPGAPAMGAKSL
-1492 CIPFDQPAKI
+1492 CIPFDQPAKVE
-1502 LEGDKCVNPGC
+1502 EGDKCVNPGC